1 MKDADG
7 WLSGLRADGG
17 GDWSFGA
24 LQREG
29 EAGWKV
35 DVLGAGVV
43 AQVGVLGAG
52 VVARVG
58 VLGAGG
64 VDCWSVCGKVEKLL

>member
-43 AQVGVLGAG
+43 A
-52 VVARVG
+52 RVG

>member
-29 EAGWKV
+29 EAGW
-35 DVLGAGVV
+35 
-43 AQVGVLGAG
+43 QVGVLGAG
-52 VVARVG
+52 EAQVG
-58 VLGAGG
+58 VFGAGG
-64 VDCWSVCGKVEKLL
+64 AQVDVLRAGVVGCWSVCGKVEKLL